1 MVYLITGKKDAGK
14 TTYAKRLVQ
23 ELVASGT
30 QAAVLDGDE
39 FRQETSNDDFT
50 DEGRQRNLIGA
61 AKVAAE
67 LEAQGNFVAV
77 AFVAPRK
84 AWREAMRLYWRE
96 SRVIY
101 LPGGTLWPNTIY
113 EVPDDE
119 ELNVKT
125 REELWQE

>member
-23 ELVASGT
+23 EMNDAGI
-30 QAAVLDGDE
+30 AAVVLDGDE
-39 FRQETSNDDFT
+39 FRAETGNEDFT

-67 LEAQGNFVAV
+67 LERQGNFVAV
-77 AFVAPRK
+77 AFVSPRK
-84 AWREAMRLYWRE
+84 AWREAMRLFWKE

-101 LPGGTLWPNTIY
+101 LPGGTLWPNTTY
-113 EVPDDE
+113 EIPDDE
-119 ELNVKT
+119 EFNIK
-125 REELWQE
+125 RN